1 MKILIKNLQRRVK
14 VNRKRVTR
22 LLNQLGRVLDIDRVE
37 LSIVFVND
45 NRMKELNRTY
55 RSLDRTTDI
64 LSFPLY
70 NSMKDI
76 RQGLKTLPGGTLLG
90 DIVINLHRTVEQ
102 AREHGNTFYEELT
115 FLLIHGLLHLIGYD
129 HEVNA
134 YQARKMRKKEL
145 ELIDALKKMG

>member
-1 MKILIKNLQRRVK
+1 MI
-14 VNRKRVTR
+14 R
-22 LLNQLGRVLDIDRVE
+22 LLNQLGKILDLDGVE

-45 NRMKELNRTY
+45 RRMKELNRVY
-55 RSLDRTTDI
+55 RSIDRTTDI

-102 AREHGNTFYEELT
+102 AEEHGNTFYEELT
-115 FLLIHGLLHLIGYD
+115 FLLIHGLLHLTGYD

-134 YQARKMRKKEL
+134 YQAGKMRKKEL
-145 ELIDALKKMG
+145 ELIDALKEMA

>member
-1 MKILIKNLQRRVK
+1 
-14 VNRKRVTR
+14 
-22 LLNQLGRVLDIDRVE
+22 
-37 LSIVFVND
+37 
-45 NRMKELNRTY
+45 MKELNRTY